1 MKKTYG
7 FKVIV
12 EPDEGRWH
20 AYCPVLEQYGGAT
33 WGDTEEE
40 AYEHIQEVV
49 QIIVNELIE
58 DGEMI
63 PTTPEQ
69 DVKVYSEPH
78 VMVTV

>member
-1 MKKTYG
+1 MKKSYG
-7 FKVIV
+7 FKVVV

-20 AYCPVLEQYGGAT
+20 ACCPALEKYGGAT

-40 AYEHIQEVV
+40 AYRHIQEVV

-58 DGEMI
+58 DGETI
-63 PTTPEQ
+63 PTAPEE
-69 DVKVYSEPH
+69 DVKVYAEPH